1 MNHQGLADMEL
12 HMALSFGEWL
22 KAARRAHDLTQYELA
37 RRIGCA
43 EITIRKI
50 EANQLRPSKRLLH
63 LLLRELKVVP
73 AQHEPLVQLA
83 RRR

>member
-1 MNHQGLADMEL
+1 MEL

-22 KAARRAHDLTQYELA
+22 KAQRRAHDLTQCELA
-37 RRIGCA
+37 RRIGYA

-73 AQHEPLVQLA
+73 AQHESLVKLA